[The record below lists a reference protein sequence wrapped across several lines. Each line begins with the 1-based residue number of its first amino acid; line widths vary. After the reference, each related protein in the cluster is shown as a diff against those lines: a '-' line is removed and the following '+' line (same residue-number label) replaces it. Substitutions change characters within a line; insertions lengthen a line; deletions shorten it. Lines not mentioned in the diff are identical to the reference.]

1 MKQQHYIDGFQ
12 QVHFVGGMI
21 RIDTFVLA
29 PRPNAEPEMEASG
42 QLIMTPQAFVGA
54 LDAMQQLAARLAEAG
69 VLQTQAP
76 DPHQG
81 GNA

>member
-1 MKQQHYIDGFQ
+1 MKKQYYTDGFQ
-12 QVHFVGGMI
+12 QVHFAGGMG

-29 PRPNAEPEMEASG
+29 PRPNAEPEMEVSG

-54 LDAMQQLAARLAEAG
+54 LDAMQQLAARLAEVG

-76 DPHQG
+76 DPRRG